1 MSFRLALKAP
11 KSCVLNG
18 FSAAARRKY
27 STSKE
32 SNYFTVELNPKT
44 KDLSELL
51 QTVRSQVKIANP
63 SRHDAAVILATP
75 QYAQW
80 LEKDGFM
87 AEFIDLLSGSE
98 KVDQFHVLGAVV
110 DHIAPPVPSNKPI
123 QGLSILRG
131 KLDSILPGLWTPEP
145 PKAREDADKVA
156 ALTMDLGNPH
166 ITIPLTNTTFQNHK
180 TSTLIVRRYD
190 LSQSSPK
197 LVEKNEKY
205 WQQISLPLKKQLP
218 SIDDLGIWAPL
229 VPLTHPRVVTESFGN
244 IVRRVSVENESVP
257 ASNELEPAVDELHI
271 RKSDLVQSPMGIW
284 SIITPPTFAQSGSNS
299 NSTDSDPEATFK
311 DGQNIKELVSSTSGH
326 LVDLYRQGGRLY
338 QILSGGGGWGAKK
351 GLLSLDPQRTHF
363 SLSEE
368 EEMQRF
374 IQAMD
379 GGNFVPVGS
388 KIQFFASTET
398 SAAEPTGAQET
409 GVVFGTASRV
419 ETETDSESSQPEAR
433 LLEDH
438 FGALSN
444 DGIFVTSSDAA
455 AVTTPGFNN
464 DWKLNVPNSRIY
476 VSI

>member
-1 MSFRLALKAP
+1 MALRLALRAP
-11 KSCVLNG
+11 RSCVLNS
-18 FSAAARRKY
+18 FSHIARRNY

-32 SNYFTVELNPKT
+32 SNYFTVELSPKS

-51 QTVRSQVKIANP
+51 QTVKSQIKIANP

-80 LEKDGFM
+80 LEKDSFM
-87 AEFIDLLSGSE
+87 AEFVDLLSGSE
-98 KVDQFHVLGAVV
+98 NPEQFHVLGAVV
-110 DHIAPPVPSNKPI
+110 DHVAPPVPSNKPI

-145 PKAREDADKVA
+145 PKVREDADKVA
-156 ALTMDLGNPH
+156 AITMDLGNPH
-166 ITIPLTNTTFQNHK
+166 ITIPLTNTTFLNHK
-180 TSTLIVRRYD
+180 TSTLITRRYD

-205 WQQISLPLKKQLP
+205 SQQISLPLEKKLP
-218 SIDDLGIWAPL
+218 SINDLGIWAPL

-244 IVRRVSVENESVP
+244 IVRRVSVEDESVP
-257 ASNELEPAVDELHI
+257 ASNELEPAVDELHV

-284 SIITPPTFAQSGSNS
+284 AIITPPTFSQSGDNS
-299 NSTDSDPEATFK
+299 RSVDPDPEATFR
-311 DGQNIKELVSSTSGH
+311 DGKNIAELVASTSGY
-326 LVDLYRQGGRLY
+326 LVTLYKQGGRLY

-398 SAAEPTGAQET
+398 SATESPRAKEM
-409 GVVFGTASRV
+409 GVVFGTASKV
-419 ETETDSESSQPEAR
+419 ESETDSESSQSEAR

-464 DWKLNVPNSRIY
+464 DWRLNVPNSRIY
-476 VSI
+476 ISI